1 MASTETEELVKKAEM
16 LAVHFMS
23 LAEYSYNLLRKDT
36 AQKLEAYFAAVT
48 QLAIKEGATT
58 DDIKLMIP
66 AMAGAFLDLG
76 MVISVRH
83 SDKKPEMPPSDHADT
98 MYR

>member
-1 MASTETEELVKKAEM
+1 MASDEMEELVKKAEM
-16 LAVHFMS
+16 LAVHLMS
-23 LAEYSYNLLRKDT
+23 LAEYSYNMLGKDS
-36 AQKLEAYFAAVT
+36 ARKLEAYFSAVT

-58 DDIKLMIP
+58 DDVKLMVP

-76 MVISVRH
+76 MVITQNH
-83 SDKKPEMPPSDHADT
+83 SDKKPEMPPVDHADT